1 MQSSEAF
8 EERLNEINKR
18 MAVLL
23 LEYQKIQYVKLN
35 QEVLDLPE
43 LNIAA
48 DISGPQSLLTK
59 TEDDEDISPMIRE
72 ARQLQRVC

>member
-1 MQSSEAF
+1 M
-8 EERLNEINKR
+8 NEINKR

-23 LEYQKIQYVKLN
+23 LEYQKIQYAKLN
-35 QEVLDLPE
+35 EEILDLPE

-59 TEDDEDISPMIRE
+59 NENDEDISPMIRE